1 MKQLTNNQKLS
12 KSTTDKM
19 AFNLVAKEINVNKL
33 YEIENNTLATE
44 SRKTALEIS
53 DILFNKLSQ
62 KDTDKIFKLLLTID
76 RLNYKTNK

>member
-1 MKQLTNNQKLS
+1 MELTNNQKIS
-12 KSTTDKM
+12 KSTTVRM
-19 AFNLVAKEINVNKL
+19 AFNLVSKEVNVNAL

-62 KDTDKIFKLLLTID
+62 KDTDKIFRLLLNID
-76 RLNYKTNK
+76 RLNYKLNK

>member
-1 MKQLTNNQKLS
+1 MELTNNQKIS
-12 KSTTDKM
+12 KSTTVRM
-19 AFNLVAKEINVNKL
+19 AFNLVSKEVNVNAL

-62 KDTDKIFKLLLTID
+62 KDTDKIFRLLLNID